1 MKNLAFLFILFF
13 GLQTCGQVNLSGKW
27 QGVMIR
33 DGYTIEKGIVVY
45 AEFEIN
51 NGQLTGR
58 IRNDLQE
65 QNAYSIK
72 KVKGTIKENAV
83 KINEFV
89 VEKKYPTP
97 TKITWCMVNMDLN
110 YSDST
115 GYLKGKYSSSDCKRN
130 NGTIILYR
138 DRSALK
144 PIDEPA
150 TSHHWF
156 KSFITNVQKGY
167 NAPEVLEKERSEF
180 KFEPIYFDYDKDILK
195 PEYFPFLRSMIRM
208 VESHSD
214 LRIKITGHTDSD
226 GSDTYNEELSK
237 RRAEAIV
244 DFFMRNGLS
253 RDRIVIDFK
262 GEKEPV
268 DSNKTEEGKQRNRRV
283 DFSFI

>member
-1 MKNLAFLFILFF
+1 MKNLIIPFF
-13 GLQTCGQVNLSGKW
+13 VLLCLQLSGQSNLSGKW

-33 DGYTIEKGIVVY
+33 DGHTIEKGIVIY
-45 AEFEIN
+45 AEIEIN
-51 NGQLTGR
+51 DNQISGR
-58 IRNDLQE
+58 IRNDLQD
-65 QNAYSIK
+65 QNAYAIK
-72 KVKGTIKENAV
+72 KIKGSAKESTL

-89 VEKKYPTP
+89 VEKRFPTP
-97 TKITWCMVNMDLN
+97 TRITWCMVNMELS

-138 DRSALK
+138 DRSTLK

-150 TSHHWF
+150 ISHHWF
-156 KSFITNVQKGY
+156 KSFITNFKKGY
-167 NAPEVLEKERSEF
+167 NAPEIMEKERAEF
-180 KFEPIYFDYDKDILK
+180 KFEPIYFDYDKDVLK

-226 GSDTYNEELSK
+226 GSDTYNEDLSR

>member
-1 MKNLAFLFILFF
+1 MKNLIIPFFVFLC
-13 GLQTCGQVNLSGKW
+13 LQLSGQSNLSGKW

-33 DGYTIEKGIVVY
+33 NGHTIEKGIVIY
-45 AEFEIN
+45 AEIEISDK
-51 NGQLTGR
+51 QITGR
-58 IRNDLQE
+58 IRNDLQD
-65 QNAYSIK
+65 QNAYAIK
-72 KVKGTIKENAV
+72 KVKGSAKENTL

-89 VEKKYPTP
+89 VEKRFPTP
-97 TKITWCMVNMDLN
+97 TRITWCMVNMELS

-156 KSFITNVQKGY
+156 KSFVNNVKKGY
-167 NAPEVLEKERSEF
+167 NAPEIMEKERAEF
-180 KFEPIYFDYDKDILK
+180 KFEPIYFDYDKDVLK

-226 GSDTYNEELSK
+226 GSDTYNEDLSK

>member
-1 MKNLAFLFILFF
+1 MKNLIIPFF
-13 GLQTCGQVNLSGKW
+13 MLLYLQLIGQSNLSGKW

-33 DGYTIEKGIVVY
+33 DGYAIEKGFVVY
-45 AEFEIN
+45 AEIEIN
-51 NGQLTGR
+51 DKQITGR
-58 IRNDLQE
+58 IRNDLQD
-65 QNAYSIK
+65 QNAYAVK
-72 KVKGTIKENAV
+72 KCKGSFKENTL

-89 VEKKYPTP
+89 IEKRFPTP
-97 TKITWCMVNMDLN
+97 ARITWCMVSMELS

-115 GYLKGKYSSSDCKRN
+115 GYLKGKYTSSDCRRN
-130 NGTIILYR
+130 SGTIILYR

-150 TSHHWF
+150 ISHHWF
-156 KSFITNVQKGY
+156 KTFVSNLKKGY
-167 NAPEVLEKERSEF
+167 NAPEIMEKERAEF
-180 KFEPIYFDYDKDILK
+180 KFQPIYFDYDKDVIK

-226 GSDTYNEELSK
+226 GSDAYNEDLSK

-244 DFFMRNGLS
+244 NFFMSHGLS

-268 DSNKTEEGKQRNRRV
+268 DSNSTEEGKQRNRRV